1 LFGYSTPIWKYYCK
15 LTQIF
20 DISCYFQVQW
30 AKEIILHEVTLLE
43 NNVKIGM
50 KAEKSEQ
57 VTQDTTAIK
66 YGSGGVAVYAT
77 PAMIGL
83 MEGTCLAAVD
93 PFLPEGMATV
103 GIDLNVKHLAATPV
117 GMTVRA
123 TAELT
128 EISGKRLTFSVTAY
142 DEKEKIGEGTHQ
154 RYIIDVAKFVE
165 KTNAKK

>member
-1 LFGYSTPIWKYYCK
+1 MGINLQ
-15 LTQIF
+15 L
-20 DISCYFQVQW
+20 
-30 AKEIILHEVTLLE
+30 
-43 NNVKIGM
+43 GM
-50 KAEKSEQ
+50 KSEKSEQ
-57 VTQDTTAIK
+57 VTANNTAIR

-93 PFLPEGMATV
+93 PHLPAGLATV
-103 GIDLNVKHLAATPV
+103 GTQINVSHLAATPV

-128 EISGKRLTFSVTAY
+128 EIAGKKLSFRIEAY

-154 RYIIDVAKFVE
+154 RYIIDINKFLQRAE
-165 KTNAKK
+165 SKK

>member
-1 LFGYSTPIWKYYCK
+1 M
-15 LTQIF
+15 
-20 DISCYFQVQW
+20 
-30 AKEIILHEVTLLE
+30 EINLHL
-43 NNVKIGM
+43 GM
-50 KAEKSEQ
+50 KSEKSEQ
-57 VTQDTTAIK
+57 VTEYNTAIR

-93 PFLPEGMATV
+93 PHLPAGLATV
-103 GIDLNVKHLAATPV
+103 GTQINVSHLAATPV

-128 EISGKRLTFSVTAY
+128 EIAGKKLSFRIEAY

-154 RYIIDVAKFVE
+154 RYIIDINKFLQRAE
-165 KTNAKK
+165 SKK